1 MIETKVDRIHRLE
14 AATECIVRH
23 PPSGSFSDLISS
35 GGSSF
40 KNFRLIYATENF
52 ETNFGGISLAEI
64 EKRCPPIS
72 RYFAASGLLF
82 YSDDLYRETIAAGR
96 VGIPLSYSVSFD
108 TQVAEAFRCYESG
121 KNISDW
127 DWFYTLV
134 SFVKEQEF
142 NFDYTFYILE
152 DLVNSLDL
160 SNQRPFNTIRSLK
173 MFDHIDFNA
182 FQKNPKK
189 PVFDEPREFAGKRAA
204 NALYAYQSSEDVKRS
219 LARRNGMLL
228 ILMKAACL
236 RWQSEDD
243 LLSKLSKLIE
253 YSLIHLGKFAK
264 LEIYFGW
271 KLLKYGRDLRFFSPL
286 MQPSEKALLKINGM
300 SWDLYSIRHQETM
313 ASNSKY
319 GQFHVPFIA
328 TFDRRFKE
336 LIEACPIRCMLID
349 DRDGRINTI
358 FFDELEFFQDVSA
371 STNLSLYSQLR
382 SPHEKI
388 GRFEKV
394 ILEDELN
401 ASLSIMKEEFR
412 ELVANVR

>member
-1 MIETKVDRIHRLE
+1 
-14 AATECIVRH
+14 
-23 PPSGSFSDLISS
+23 
-35 GGSSF
+35 
-40 KNFRLIYATENF
+40 
-52 ETNFGGISLAEI
+52 
-64 EKRCPPIS
+64 
-72 RYFAASGLLF
+72 
-82 YSDDLYRETIAAGR
+82 LYRETIATGRAG
-96 VGIPLSYSVSFD
+96 IQLSYSVSFD

-121 KNISDW
+121 KSISDW

-134 SFVKEQEF
+134 SFVKEQSF

-160 SNQRPFNTIRSLK
+160 SNERPFNTIRSLK
-173 MFDHIDFNA
+173 MFDHINFDA
-182 FQKNPKK
+182 FRKNPKA
-189 PVFDEPREFAGKRAA
+189 PVFDEPREVAGKRAA
-204 NALYAYQSSEDVKRS
+204 HALYAYQSSDDVKRS
-219 LARRNGMLL
+219 LARRKGMLL
-228 ILMKAACL
+228 ILMKATCL

-243 LLSKLSKLIE
+243 LLSNLSKLVE
-253 YSLIHLGKFAK
+253 YSLLHLGKFAK

-286 MQPSEKALLKINGM
+286 MRPSEKALSKINGI

-349 DRDGRINTI
+349 DRDERINTI

-371 STNLSLYSQLR
+371 STNLSLHSQLKN
-382 SPHEKI
+382 PHEKI
-388 GRFEKV
+388 GRFEKA
-394 ILEDELN
+394 ILEDQLDS
-401 ASLSIMKEEFR
+401 SLSIMKEEFR
-412 ELVANVR
+412 ELVAYVR

>member
-1 MIETKVDRIHRLE
+1 MIESKVDRIHRLE
-14 AATECIVRH
+14 AATGCIIRY
-23 PPSGSFSDLISS
+23 PSSGSFSDLISS

-40 KNFRLIYATENF
+40 KNFRLIYATDNF
-52 ETNFGGISLAEI
+52 ETNFDGISLAEI
-64 EKRCPPIS
+64 ETRCPPIS

-82 YSDDLYRETIAAGR
+82 YSDDLYRETITTGR
-96 VGIPLSYSVSFD
+96 VEIPLSYSVSFD
-108 TQVAEAFRCYESG
+108 TQVAEAFRCYESE

-134 SFVKEQEF
+134 SFVKEQKF

-173 MFDHIDFNA
+173 MFDHIDYNA
-182 FQKNPKK
+182 FRKNPKS
-189 PVFDEPREFAGKRAA
+189 PVFDEPREIAGKRAA
-204 NALYAYQSSEDVKRS
+204 NALYAYQSSEDVKKS
-219 LARRNGMLL
+219 LARRKGMLL
-228 ILMKAACL
+228 ILTKAACL

-243 LLSKLSKLIE
+243 LLGNLSKLVE

-271 KLLKYGRDLRFFSPL
+271 KLLKYGSDLRFFAPL
-286 MQPSEKALLKINGM
+286 TRPSAKALSKINGM

-313 ASNSKY
+313 ASNSKH

-371 STNLSLYSQLR
+371 STNFSLYSQLK
-382 SPHEKI
+382 SPDGKI
-388 GRFEKV
+388 GRFERV
-394 ILEDELN
+394 ILEAEFEAALT
-401 ASLSIMKEEFR
+401 AMKKESL
-412 ELVANVR
+412 ELVANLC